1 MCSLVTLRVKR
12 PMWMRVG
19 RGVGD
24 FSLLRR
30 IELERERDRLWS
42 LGRLALSRDF
52 ERADDPLRLTAS
64 RSVLKRT
71 LSRDLGRSFP
81 SFSFESTFRAL
92 LRLLDLD

>member
-1 MCSLVTLRVKR
+1 
-12 PMWMRVG
+12 MRVG

-52 ERADDPLRLTAS
+52 ERAEDPLRLGAS
-64 RSVLKRT
+64 RSVLKRA